1 MQTLKYQLGK
11 IIGMFFL
18 VAGSIVT
25 LAVISSLF
33 TDQEKIGEA
42 IAGTFLIGVF
52 PAVLGFLVWNSSKKN
67 ERKFLMSKYERQILE
82 IASQNGGHL
91 TPTELAM
98 KTDLN
103 LKESKKVLETMQIE
117 GYSEL
122 KISSNGAIVFY
133 FRELDKGDNYAES
146 ELLN

>member
-18 VAGSIVT
+18 VTGSIIT
-25 LAVISSLF
+25 IAVMSSLF
-33 TDQEKIGEA
+33 TDQEKIGET
-42 IAGTFLIGVF
+42 IGGTFLIGVL
-52 PAVLGFLVWNSSKKN
+52 PTILGFLLWSSSKKN
-67 ERKFLMSKYERQILE
+67 ERKFVMNKYERQILE
-82 IASQNGGHL
+82 VASQNGGHL

-103 LKESKKVLETMQIE
+103 LKESKKVLETMQIQS
-117 GYSEL
+117 YCEL
-122 KISSNGAIVFY
+122 KISSNGSILFY
-133 FRELDKGDNYAES
+133 FRELDKGDNYSES